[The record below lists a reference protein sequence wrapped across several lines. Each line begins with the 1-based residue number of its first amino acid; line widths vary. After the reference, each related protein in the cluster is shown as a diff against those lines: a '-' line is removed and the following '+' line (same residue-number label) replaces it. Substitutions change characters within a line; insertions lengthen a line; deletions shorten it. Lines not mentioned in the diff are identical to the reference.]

1 MDNPR
6 LSDYPNI
13 GVLGEDFVGR
23 HLEAQGWKILHHRWR
38 CAWGEIDLIAQNLD
52 DSRLQTQDSRFF
64 TPLVFVEVK
73 TRSRGNWDAD
83 GLLSITPQKQAKLC
97 KAAQLFLAS
106 RPDLADLPCR
116 FDVALVSCHRLPH
129 RNLQDK
135 KSLNLSAAEEA
146 IARPPVM
153 VGEAAFL
160 AGYRLLLQ
168 DYIKAAFDSA

>member
-13 GVLGEDFVGR
+13 GVLGEDLVAR
-23 HLEAQGWKILHHRWR
+23 HLEAQGWKILHRRWR

-52 DSRLQTQDSRFF
+52 ESRLQTQDSRFF
-64 TPLVFVEVK
+64 SPLVFVEVK
-73 TRSRGNWDAD
+73 TRSLGNWDAD

-106 RPDLADLPCR
+106 RPDLVDLPCC
-116 FDVALVSCHRLPH
+116 FDVALVSCRRLPH
-129 RNLQDK
+129 RNPQDK

-146 IARPPVM
+146 IDRPPVM
-153 VGEAAFL
+153 VGEAIFV

>member
-13 GVLGEDFVGR
+13 GVLGEDLVAR
-23 HLEAQGWKILHHRWR
+23 HLEALGWKILHRRWR

-52 DSRLQTQDSRFF
+52 GSGLQTPDSTLF

-97 KAAQLFLAS
+97 KAAQLFLSS
-106 RPDLADLPCR
+106 RPDLVDLPCR

-129 RNLQDK
+129 RIRRDK
-135 KSLNLSAAEEA
+135 AKLPLSAVEEP
-146 IARPPVM
+146 IDIPPVT
-153 VGEAAFL
+153 VGEAIFL
-160 AGYRLLLQ
+160 AGYRLIMQ
-168 DYIKAAFDSA
+168 DYIKAAFDST